1 MSTTELGIGYGR
13 KTLARLPPTKIK
25 AGEFVCLLGRNGQGK
40 STLLRT
46 LGGFLAPTAGEV
58 RLNGAP
64 VRALRGVA
72 RAHRIAVVLT
82 ERPQVGALGVLDL
95 VEIGRQPY
103 TGWAGVL
110 TEHDRSIAADA
121 LAQVGGAHLASRTVD
136 SLSDGE
142 RQRVMIARALAQ
154 QPDLML
160 LDEIT
165 AFLDL
170 PSRVTI
176 IDMLRRIAAE
186 QGMAIVLSS
195 HDLELSLQTADR
207 LWLLPGQGRFVDGTP
222 EDVALSGA
230 IGEAF
235 DQQNIAFSLRSGRF
249 ESAVASSRTVQVEG
263 SDLATEWL
271 IRSLRRCGYGVTTD
285 PGEATHRIA
294 ALADGRWMVDGRHRA
309 ESIAGV
315 LEAIAAPLALQPS
328 I

>member
-1 MSTTELGIGYGR
+1 MLVLNDLRIGYNH
-13 KTLARLPPTKIK
+13 KTLVTLPQTTVD

-46 LGGFLAPTAGEV
+46 LGGFLASISGEV
-58 RLNGAP
+58 RLHDTP
-64 VRALRGVA
+64 VRSLRGAA
-72 RAHRIAVVLT
+72 RARRIAVVLT
-82 ERPQVGALGVLDL
+82 ERPQVGALGVTDL
-95 VEIGRQPY
+95 VEMGRQPY
-103 TGWAGVL
+103 TGWAGVM
-110 TEHDRSIAADA
+110 TDEDRGIAAAA
-121 LAQVGGAHLASRTVD
+121 LEQVGGAHLVGRTVD

-186 QGMAIVLSS
+186 RGMAIILSS

-222 EDVALSGA
+222 EDVVLSGA
-230 IGEAF
+230 VGDAF
-235 DQQNIAFSLRSGRF
+235 DQENLAFSLASGRF
-249 ESAVASSRTVQVEG
+249 ESSTVASRSVHVEG
-263 SDLATEWL
+263 DDVPTRWL
-271 IRSLRRCGYGVTTD
+271 VRSLRRLGYCLATD
-285 PGEATHRIA
+285 PDKADHRIA
-294 ALADGRWMVDGRHRA
+294 SLSPGRWAVEGLREADTIA
-309 ESIAGV
+309 ETLKLLKA
-315 LEAIAAPLALQPS
+315 Q
-328 I
+328 